1 MKFAPI
7 GWAPRRST
15 LAVLPVFPLTPF
27 SNPMHCYPRRCVA
40 LALLALAFVAHVAGQ
55 TPQGAIVLKG
65 PGFLQTSAT
74 VQESFQPGYGVFV
87 IFAAAVPITTSV
99 QLVRAGITIQV
110 PRVAPDSY
118 YAERYFET
126 EAQLEAALPDGAY
139 TLTVSGGGTAT
150 NTPITIPPPDNIRPP
165 LITNFTAL
173 QSWTEFPLRIDW
185 QPIVGGTPNDILS
198 LTISRGDETEVY
210 ESTELTGASTGI
222 IITSLSSTPGETLF
236 AELTYARL
244 TAGTANAGQT
254 LVGIGRAFFLR
265 FPLTRGIPP
274 RPAIAIQ
281 PQPQSVVVGSTVAF
295 SVGATGTGLSYQWRR
310 NGATLSGA
318 NRPTYI
324 ITNVQ
329 PGAAGSYSVDVTNA
343 AGATTSQ
350 SVTLAV
356 VATTSN
362 PGRISNL
369 AIRSQAGT
377 GGQTLIV
384 GLVIGGGGTTG
395 PKPLLLRGIGPAL
408 AGFGVP
414 GTLADPRLEI
424 FSGALKIN
432 ENDNWNGDAQVAAI
446 GAQVGA
452 FALGAASTRDAALY
466 NPAFPPGNLTIQVTG
481 GAGASGVAL
490 AEIYDATPVT
500 SFSTT
505 TPRLINVSAR
515 TQVGLGADVLIAGF
529 VIAGGTSKTVV
540 IRAVGP
546 TLAAFGVPGTLIDP
560 KLDVY
565 SGSTVI
571 HTNDNWG
578 GDAAV
583 SAAFASVGAF
593 ALTNA
598 SRDAAV
604 VVTLPPGNYTAQ
616 VSGVGN
622 TTGVALVEV
631 YEVP

>member
-1 MKFAPI
+1 
-7 GWAPRRST
+7 
-15 LAVLPVFPLTPF
+15 
-27 SNPMHCYPRRCVA
+27 MHCYPRRCVA
-40 LALLALAFVAHVAGQ
+40 LALLTVAFVAHVSGQ
-55 TPQGAIVLKG
+55 TPQGVVIVKG

-74 VQESFQPGYGVFV
+74 NQEAFQPGYG
-87 IFAAAVPITTSV
+87 IFAFFQAAVPLTTSV

-110 PRVAPDSY
+110 PRIAPDLY

-126 EAQLEAALPDGAY
+126 ETQLDAALPDGAY
-139 TLTVSGGGTAT
+139 TLTVSSGGTAT
-150 NTPITIPPPDNIRPP
+150 NTPLTLPPPGNIRPT

-173 QSWTEFPLRIDW
+173 QSWTELPLRINW
-185 QPIVGGTPNDILS
+185 EPIVGGTADDLVTFSIE
-198 LTISRGDETEVY
+198 RGDGTEVY
-210 ESTELTGASTGI
+210 SSSSAGPAGALTGASTGTTI
-222 IITSLSSTPGETLF
+222 NSMSSAPGETLF

-244 TAGTANAGQT
+244 TASTANAGQT
-254 LVGIGRAFFLR
+254 LVGVGRAFFLR

-310 NGATLSGA
+310 NGATLTGA
-318 NRPTYI
+318 NSSTYI

-329 PGAAGSYSVDVTNA
+329 AGAAGSYSVDVTNA

-356 VATTSN
+356 VAPTSD

-395 PKPLLLRGIGPAL
+395 TKPLLLRGVGPAL
-408 AGFGVP
+408 AAFGVP
-414 GTLADPRLEI
+414 GTLVDPRLEV
-424 FSGALKIN
+424 FSEALKIN

-481 GAGASGVAL
+481 GASASGVAL
-490 AEIYDATPVT
+490 AEIYDATPVA

-515 TQVGLGADVLIAGF
+515 TQVGLGGDVLIAGF

-571 HTNDNWG
+571 HSNDNWG
-578 GDAAV
+578 GAAAF
-583 SAAFASVGAF
+583 SAAFANVGAF

-604 VVTLPPGNYTAQ
+604 VVTLSPGNYTAQ